1 MYLNTETIRSLD
13 LSNVDPLNPNE
24 VIKFLQSIDKPF
36 FEEEYK
42 RSFHVLRNSNSYEVI
57 IRNYL
62 SKINLQAYRGF
73 TFADSIYNEEN
84 IRNRRYKPRIEV
96 TCVEEE
102 LF

>member
-1 MYLNTETIRSLD
+1 MFLNAETICSLD

-42 RSFHVLRNSNSYEVI
+42 RSFQVLRNSNNYESI

-62 SKINLQAYRGF
+62 SKMNLRANRDF
-73 TFADSIYNEEN
+73 TFADSRYNGEN
-84 IRNRRYKPRIEV
+84 IKNRRYKPRIEV

>member
-1 MYLNTETIRSLD
+1 MFLKAETIRSLD
-13 LSNVDPLNPNE
+13 LSNVDPMNPNE

-42 RSFHVLRNSNSYEVI
+42 RSFHVLCKSNNYESI

-62 SKINLQAYRGF
+62 SKMNLRAYRDF
-73 TFADSIYNEEN
+73 TFADSMYNEEN
-84 IRNRRYKPRIEV
+84 IKNRRYKPRIEII
-96 TCVEEE
+96 CVEEE

>member
-1 MYLNTETIRSLD
+1 MFLNTETIRSLD

-36 FEEEYK
+36 FEDEYK
-42 RSFHVLRNSNSYEVI
+42 RSFHVLRNSNSYESI

-62 SKINLQAYRGF
+62 SKINLPAYRDF
-73 TFADSIYNEEN
+73 TFTDSVYNEEN
-84 IRNRRYKPRIEV
+84 IKNRRYRSRIEI

>member
-1 MYLNTETIRSLD
+1 MFLNTETIHSLD

-42 RSFHVLRNSNSYEVI
+42 RSFQVLRKNNDYKSI

-62 SKINLQAYRGF
+62 GKLNLRAYRDF
-73 TFADSIYNEEN
+73 TFADSRYNEEN
-84 IRNRRYKPRIEV
+84 IKNRRYRPRIEI